1 MAAKFELKS
10 EDMDILREKLR
21 RIVPNAEKIINTYLA
36 EKGAEELIG
45 GVTKYTPVSN
55 REKKHAKNSM
65 PYKAKPGNLRVNI
78 STKPEYGYLYF
89 PDAGEGTSSKNP
101 VHEGFMQDGV
111 ESVYENVVNGLL
123 EAVERIL

>member
-10 EDMDILREKLR
+10 KDMDILQEKLR
-21 RIVPNAEKIINTYLA
+21 RTVPDAEKTINTYLA
-36 EKGAEELIG
+36 GKGTEELIS

-89 PDAGEGTSSKNP
+89 PDAGDGTSRKNP

-111 ESVYENVVNGLL
+111 EFVYENVVNGLL

>member
-10 EDMDILREKLR
+10 KDMDILQEKLR
-21 RIVPNAEKIINTYLA
+21 RTVPDAEKTINTYLA
-36 EKGAEELIG
+36 GKGAEELIG

>member
-10 EDMDILREKLR
+10 EDMDILQEKLR
-21 RIVPNAEKIINTYLA
+21 RTVPDAEKTINIYLA

-65 PYKAKPGNLRVNI
+65 PYKAKPGNMRVNI

-101 VHEGFMQDGV
+101 RHEGFMQDGV

>member
-10 EDMDILREKLR
+10 KDVDILQEKLR
-21 RIVPNAEKIINTYLA
+21 RTVPDAEKTINTYLG

-55 REKKHAKNSM
+55 WEKKHAKNSM